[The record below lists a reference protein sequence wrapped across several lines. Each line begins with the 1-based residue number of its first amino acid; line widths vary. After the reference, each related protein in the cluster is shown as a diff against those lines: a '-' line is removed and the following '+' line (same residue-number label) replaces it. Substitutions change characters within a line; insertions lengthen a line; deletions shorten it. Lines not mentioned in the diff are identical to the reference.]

1 MNQETAAPEE
11 KTVETVAV
19 QDQPF
24 AVGDVVS
31 LKSGGGRLTVSAVEE
46 HQIGTICISDSGSSY
61 RVYLPLACF
70 AKPESA
76 VSATVAKMT
85 NMDMLKDFVGDVLS
99 YVVAIFIAVKLGIT
113 SSPSEPM
120 RPFTVVALLC
130 VFLGFALAK
139 KYFYNRSK

>member
-11 KTVETVAV
+11 TTTEADANEEKWKRLIRIT
-19 QDQPF
+19 
-24 AVGDVVS
+24 G
-31 LKSGGGRLTVSAVEE
+31 SGGAEVWVMR
-46 HQIGTICISDSGSSY
+46 SDSEDNDS
-61 RVYLPLACF
+61 
-70 AKPESA
+70 AKSNNQC
-76 VSATVAKMT
+76 VSPSKMT
-85 NMDMLKDFVGDVLS
+85 NMDMLKDFAGDVLS

>member
-11 KTVETVAV
+11 KTTEADANQEKWKRLVRLT
-19 QDQPF
+19 
-24 AVGDVVS
+24 
-31 LKSGGGRLTVSAVEE
+31 SGGPDEVWVMRSVSKDN
-46 HQIGTICISDSGSSY
+46 DSSQTGNQ
-61 RVYLPLACF
+61 C
-70 AKPESA
+70 
-76 VSATVAKMT
+76 VAPSKMT
-85 NMDMLKDFVGDVLS
+85 NMDMLKDFSGDVLS

-139 KYFYNRSK
+139 KYFYNRST

>member
-1 MNQETAAPEE
+1 MHSFAAYGGALLEEISVNQETAEPEE
-11 KTVETVAV
+11 KTTEADANEEKWKRLIRIT
-19 QDQPF
+19 
-24 AVGDVVS
+24 G
-31 LKSGGGRLTVSAVEE
+31 SGGAEVWVMRSN
-46 HQIGTICISDSGSSY
+46 SKDNDSSKSNNQ
-61 RVYLPLACF
+61 C
-70 AKPESA
+70 
-76 VSATVAKMT
+76 VAPSKMT
-85 NMDMLKDFVGDVLS
+85 NTDMLKDFAGDVLS